1 MAWIFLLLNQVGIL
15 SVAGSENPQK
25 WLKLIGIYFSHVTK
39 NPEVC
44 GCWHGSVAQR
54 CRVWHFCSFFGL
66 FFKHCHYMCCCS
78 SRHHIH
84 IQGREK
90 GQDVFFSCYINF
102 HKELSGP
109 MDRILLVARNVGAP
123 LKSNFWFCFLN
134 FCRKCRSFTD
144 WEQFLCQFRSQ
155 IWNFLITQ
163 NLGRNRHA
171 SSSSFNNSGQNFFY
185 STFPLRGASQ
195 FQFPTFHMG
204 IKTQEPI

>member
-66 FFKHCHYMCCCS
+66 FFKHCHFMCCCS

-155 IWNFLITQ
+155 I
-163 NLGRNRHA
+163 
-171 SSSSFNNSGQNFFY
+171 
-185 STFPLRGASQ
+185 
-195 FQFPTFHMG
+195 
-204 IKTQEPI
+204 